1 MIYYY
6 YYIII
11 IDLKQLL
18 MKVKE
23 ASAKEGL
30 HLNLKKTK
38 IMTTK
43 EIYSFALLIDNA
55 FIVY

>member
-1 MIYYY
+1 MIYY